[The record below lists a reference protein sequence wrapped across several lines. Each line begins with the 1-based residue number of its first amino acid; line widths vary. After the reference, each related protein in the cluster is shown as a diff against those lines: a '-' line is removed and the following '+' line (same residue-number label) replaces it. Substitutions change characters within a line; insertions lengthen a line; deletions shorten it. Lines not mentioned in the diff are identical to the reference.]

1 MNSMT
6 GFGKGSFETD
16 SKIYTIEVRSV
27 NHRFIEIKMRLPK
40 GLLSIEEKID
50 KAIKNTFKRG
60 TFSIYLDIRNN
71 GASPC
76 ELDVDLSIAESYFQ
90 AAEKVKNHLEMTSS
104 LSLQDVLRYPDV
116 IKSHGVE
123 EEKVLWPAISNAL
136 DEALKTIG
144 VRRRLEGE
152 ALKVDLIERLK
163 LISKT
168 LEVVDEDSLEVVK
181 DYQIR
186 LRERIESL
194 LDQVPVNEDRIAYEV
209 AAFADK
215 SSITEE
221 LVRLRIH
228 IKEFQRLLDAE
239 EAVGRKLDFLI
250 QEMNREINTIG
261 SKSSVTTIA
270 NAVVVLKSELEKIRE
285 QVQNIE

>member
-6 GFGKGSFETD
+6 GFGKGCFETD
-16 SKIYTIEVRSV
+16 DKVYTIEVRSV
-27 NHRFIEIKMRLPK
+27 NHRFIEVKMRLPR

-50 KAIKNTFKRG
+50 KAIKSTFKRG

-71 GASPC
+71 GSSPSDL
-76 ELDVDLSIAESYFQ
+76 EVDLGIAESYFL
-90 AAEKVKNHLEMTSS
+90 AGEKVKDHLNLSSS
-104 LSLQDVLRYPDV
+104 LSLQDILRYPEV
-116 IKSHGVE
+116 VKTHSPE
-123 EEKVLWPAISNAL
+123 EETLWPAISQAL
-136 DEALKTIG
+136 EEALEKMG
-144 VRRRLEGE
+144 EMRGLEGE
-152 ALKVDLIERLK
+152 SLKKDLLGRLAFVSETVEV
-163 LISKT
+163 ISQ
-168 LEVVDEDSLEVVK
+168 DSLDVVK

-186 LRERIESL
+186 LRERIEEL
-194 LDQVPVNEDRIAYEV
+194 LDKVPVNEDRIAYEV

-221 LVRLRIH
+221 IVRLRVH
-228 IKEFQRLLDAE
+228 IEQFGLLLADK

-261 SKSSVTTIA
+261 SKSNVTAIA
-270 NAVVVLKSELEKIRE
+270 AAVVTLKSELEKIRE